1 MQVVIKTPDG
11 KLDTVEMKDT
21 MWLQTGDILPDGSE
35 VIELKY
41 PDDIDDDM
49 EALDMY

>member
-1 MQVVIKTPDG
+1 MLVKVKKPDG
-11 KLDTVEMKDT
+11 TAATIEMKDT
-21 MWLQTGDILPDGSE
+21 MWLEIGDHLPDGSV

-49 EALDMY
+49 EALDLY

>member
-1 MQVVIKTPDG
+1 
-11 KLDTVEMKDT
+11 